1 MSLFDTICCMG
12 RSLLSSQICDLPAV
26 AKIEGVLAIA
36 GTYELELCST
46 GSRIGATVPPQ
57 PLLKPQRRPA
67 ILSAMALRPSS
78 CQSVPLALRGR
89 LLKTI
94 EGP

>member
-26 AKIEGVLAIA
+26 AKIEGILAIA

-67 ILSAMALRPSS
+67 ILSAMAPALFLSVRPASS
-78 CQSVPLALRGR
+78 TG
-89 LLKTI
+89 
-94 EGP
+94 